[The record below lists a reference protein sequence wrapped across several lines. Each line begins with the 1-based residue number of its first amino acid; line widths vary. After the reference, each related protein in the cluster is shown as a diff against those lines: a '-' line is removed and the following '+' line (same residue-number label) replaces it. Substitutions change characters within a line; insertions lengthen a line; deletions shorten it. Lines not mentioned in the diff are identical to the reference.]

1 MKLKSNSSIIQ
12 YKPIEVKKT
21 AEKVVDALV
30 HLRNL
35 SFSGECEQRDGV
47 EFREDSRAE
56 SFLFFLAYRER
67 EGEFE
72 REKSQGSDSIKRRE
86 SDRGNGGREGG
97 CGLLLCKMAI
107 WKHTHQQNK
116 LCTVDPRPPSPLRT
130 RLRHAL
136 TQRTTRSC
144 QSPVRK
150 FDG

>member
-86 SDRGNGGREGG
+86 SDRGNGGRERGLRASFMQNG
-97 CGLLLCKMAI
+97 NLETHTPTKQTVYCGPQTSISIKNYNM
-107 WKHTHQQNK
+107 
-116 LCTVDPRPPSPLRT
+116 PLGRVFGT
-130 RLRHAL
+130 R
-136 TQRTTRSC
+136 
-144 QSPVRK
+144 
-150 FDG
+150 